1 MTVPAITTP
10 SAPTRPGG
18 GPPRFPAL
26 RVVEYCARVYRRNW
40 RGTMFMT
47 FFSPVLFLTAM
58 GAGLGSFVDSGDAA
72 ARTLGGVPY
81 AMFLAPGLLAASAM
95 QIGSFETTYPI
106 MARFRWNRV
115 YHAMLSTP
123 IGVGSIVLGQVGWI
137 ALRLTL
143 ITGVFLAVMVAF
155 GLVAGPLGLLAIIPG
170 VMTGLSFATP
180 IMAFTATRRTDEGFS
195 TIFRFV
201 VIPLYLFSGTFFPL
215 EQLPDPLQV
224 LAWLTPTAHGVALAR
239 DLTLGR
245 AELIVSLAHAGFL
258 ALVIGIGLVA
268 AVVTFRRALRE

>member
-1 MTVPAITTP
+1 MTVPAIATP
-10 SAPTRPGG
+10 GVPSRSGT

-58 GAGLGSFVDSGDAA
+58 GAGLGSFVDSGSAA

-95 QIGSFETTYPI
+95 QVGSFETTYPI

-115 YHAMLSTP
+115 YHAMLTTP
-123 IGVGSIVLGQVGWI
+123 IGVRSIVFGQVGWI

-143 ITGVFLAVMVAF
+143 ITGVFLTVMIVF
-155 GLVAGPLGLLAIIPG
+155 GLVSSPLGVLAVVAG
-170 VMTGLSFATP
+170 VMTGLSFAAP

-215 EQLPDPLQV
+215 EQLPGPLAT

-245 AELIVSLAHAGFL
+245 AEVFTSVAHAGFL
-258 ALVIGIGLVA
+258 ALVIAIGVA
-268 AVVTFRRALRE
+268 AALVTFRRALRE